1 MIPKLI
7 YIILKF
13 GFLAALGIG
22 KLSSLKVENALGLR
36 GVDCEDTIDGDTING
51 IQSRTANACV
61 LTRMHV
67 GRCVRPCD
75 ITCVSGLRG
84 VDCEDTIDGDTID
97 GTQSTAHNQGP
108 PMRVLSGVE
117 DPIRSEW
124 TSSLVCKISKLH
136 CSGLRFV

>member
-36 GVDCEDTIDGDTING
+36 GVDCEDTIDGDTI
-51 IQSRTANACV
+51 
-61 LTRMHV
+61 
-67 GRCVRPCD
+67 
-75 ITCVSGLRG
+75 
-84 VDCEDTIDGDTID
+84 DGDTID
-97 GTQSTAHNQGP
+97 AHNQGP

>member
-22 KLSSLKVENALGLR
+22 KLRSLKVENALGLR

-97 GTQSTAHNQGP
+97 GTQSTRTIKDHQC
-108 PMRVLSGVE
+108 VS
-117 DPIRSEW
+117 
-124 TSSLVCKISKLH
+124 
-136 CSGLRFV
+136 

>member
-13 GFLAALGIG
+13 DFLAARDWEVG
-22 KLSSLKVENALGLR
+22 KLSSLKVEKALRLR
-36 GVDCEDTIDGDTING
+36 GVDCEDTING

-97 GTQSTAHNQGP
+97 GTQSTHTIKDHQC
-108 PMRVLSGVE
+108 VS
-117 DPIRSEW
+117 
-124 TSSLVCKISKLH
+124 
-136 CSGLRFV
+136 

>member
-13 GFLAALGIG
+13 DFLAARDWEVG
-22 KLSSLKVENALGLR
+22 KLSSLKVEKALR
-36 GVDCEDTIDGDTING
+36 
-51 IQSRTANACV
+51 
-61 LTRMHV
+61 
-67 GRCVRPCD
+67 
-75 ITCVSGLRG
+75 LRG

-117 DPIRSEW
+117 DPIPFRVDFVPSVQNFKTSLFW
-124 TSSLVCKISKLH
+124 TTFCMTI
-136 CSGLRFV
+136 